1 MVRITRAVGR
11 GADKPLKSDILLV
24 QQLLNRKRLPG
35 TPAIGEDGKQGDET
49 YTAIEEFQRR
59 ALKMK
64 KPDGRVDPDGRT
76 FTALAAEPP
85 APPAPPNPAPAQP
98 LPAAVAPA
106 PATEP
111 PVPPS
116 EAAPRMSLSPAGRQ
130 LLREVEALFLYTYDD
145 QTSKRTSVWVPGATI
160 GYGHLIPKGQ
170 WDSYKNGI
178 TQGEAEALLDQDLA
192 PFEAAVNAALSVKVQ
207 QNQFD
212 ALTILAFNIG
222 AGSLARSS
230 VIKLVNDPA
239 ARTSYKNLEAA
250 WKSWNKSQGKVMKGL
265 DNRRQAEWNI
275 YSQGIYKR
283 W

>member
-24 QQLLNRKRLPG
+24 QQLLNRKRPPG
-35 TPAIGEDGKQGDET
+35 TPPIGEDGKQGDET

-85 APPAPPNPAPAQP
+85 APPVQPAPAVTTP
-98 LPAAVAPA
+98 APAAEPPAPA
-106 PATEP
+106 P
-111 PVPPS
+111 

-145 QTSKRTSVWVPGATI
+145 QTSKRTTVWVPGATI
-160 GYGHLIPKGQ
+160 GYGHLIPKGE

-178 TQGEAEALLDQDLA
+178 TQEGAEALLDRDLA
-192 PFEAAVNAALSVKVQ
+192 PFEAAVNAALTVKVQ

-230 VIKLVNDPA
+230 VIKLVNDPTA
-239 ARTSYKNLEAA
+239 KTSYKNLEAA